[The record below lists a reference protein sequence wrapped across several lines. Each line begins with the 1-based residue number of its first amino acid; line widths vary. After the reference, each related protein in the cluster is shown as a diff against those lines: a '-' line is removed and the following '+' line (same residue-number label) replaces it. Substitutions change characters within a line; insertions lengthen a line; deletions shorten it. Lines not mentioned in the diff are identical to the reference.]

1 MTETV
6 LFYGFAGL
14 TVLGAVL
21 AIARAS
27 AVHCAIWLILSLLG
41 TAGLFLL
48 NGAEFLFVSQIIV
61 YVGGIMVLFLF
72 VIMLVNLEAAAKE
85 QQFRKRWPVALA
97 LALAL
102 GAGVVRAVS
111 GGIRVANA
119 PQTEVTAGNTERVA
133 EVLFGP
139 YLLPF
144 ELASLLLLAAIVGA
158 VLMAQLGK
166 KAA

>member
-1 MTETV
+1 MIETL

-14 TVLGAVL
+14 TVLGAAL
-21 AIARAS
+21 AVARAS

-85 QQFRKRWPVALA
+85 KQFKKRWPVALA
-97 LALAL
+97 LALLL
-102 GAGVVRAVS
+102 GAGVVRALA
-111 GGIRVANA
+111 GGVRLPV
-119 PQTEVTAGNTERVA
+119 PKDSEVTGGNTERVA
-133 EVLFGP
+133 ESWP
-139 YLLPF
+139 RR
-144 ELASLLLLAAIVGA
+144 S
-158 VLMAQLGK
+158 
-166 KAA
+166 